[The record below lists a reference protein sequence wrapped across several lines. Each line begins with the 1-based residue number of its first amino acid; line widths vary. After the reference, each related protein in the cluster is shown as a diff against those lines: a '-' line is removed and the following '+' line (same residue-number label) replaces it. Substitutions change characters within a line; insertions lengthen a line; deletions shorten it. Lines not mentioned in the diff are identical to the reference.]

1 MLIFK
6 YAYIRIFV
14 YVYML
19 IYGYAYV
26 RLYATVY
33 DGIRWYT
40 MVCNGMQRYAT
51 NVYNGMQ
58 RYTELVTIRD
68 LTLAQK

>member
-1 MLIFK
+1 M
-6 YAYIRIFV
+6 
-14 YVYML
+14 
-19 IYGYAYV
+19 
-26 RLYATVY
+26 VY

-40 MVCNGMQRYAT
+40 MVYDGMRWYTMVCDGIRWYAT

-58 RYTELVTIRD
+58 RYTELETICD